1 MDKSMANEEARS
13 EAWRAGL
20 PWRQRLGL
28 PMRRSLS
35 RRLLVL
41 TVLFVMLSEVLIFVP
56 SIANFRQTWLEQN
69 IGAAQIA
76 ALALEA
82 TPDNMVSP
90 ALQQELLENAQ
101 VLAVQL
107 HRNNSHKLIL
117 SEKMPPEVDI
127 HYDLRNAM
135 GPMLIMDAFR
145 TLFAPDGRVIEVTD
159 YPRYGAGDY
168 IDIVI
173 DETPLRHAMIRY
185 GINIFW
191 LSVLIS
197 AVTAGLVY
205 LVLLI
210 VLVRPMRRIT
220 ENMVAFR
227 RNPEDA
233 RRVIEPSSREDEIG
247 VAERELGAMQKE
259 IRATLN
265 QRAHLA
271 SLGAAV
277 SKINH
282 DLRNILAN
290 AQLISDRIGAVNDPT
305 VQHLAPRLFASID
318 RAIELCTRT
327 LKFGRADEAPPQ
339 RTRFALAPLVD
350 EVQEMAGLAEDA
362 HIRWRNEIAPD
373 LTIDADR
380 DHLFRILLNLT
391 RNAVQ
396 AIADGRGGEGE
407 IAVSARRAADH
418 VHIDVTDTGPG
429 LAEKAKAHLFE
440 AFSGGTRSGGTGL
453 GLAIA
458 QELARGHGGHID
470 LVSTGAAGTHFRI
483 CIPLAATRLDCK
495 QADAAA

>member
-1 MDKSMANEEARS
+1 MDRNMANEEARTP
-13 EAWRAGL
+13 AWQPPL
-20 PWRQRLGL
+20 PWRVRLGL
-28 PMRRSLS
+28 PIRRSLS

-56 SIANFRQTWLEQN
+56 SIANFRRTWLEQN

-90 ALQQELLENAQ
+90 SLQQELLENAQ

-107 HRNNSHKLIL
+107 HRSNSHKLIL
-117 SEKMPPEVDI
+117 SEQMPPEVDA

-135 GPMLIMDAFR
+135 APMLIMDAFK
-145 TLFAPDGRVIEVTD
+145 TLLEPDGRVIEITD
-159 YPRYGAGDY
+159 FPRFGAGDY

-173 DETPLRHAMIRY
+173 DEMPLRRAMIRY
-185 GINIFW
+185 GLNVFW
-191 LSVLIS
+191 LSVVIS
-197 AVTAGLVY
+197 AVTASLVY
-205 LVLLI
+205 IVLLI
-210 VLVRPMRRIT
+210 VLVRPMRNIT

-233 RRVIEPSSREDEIG
+233 RRVIQPSGREDEIG
-247 VAERELGAMQKE
+247 VAERELGLMQKE

-271 SLGAAV
+271 SLGSAV

-318 RAIELCTRT
+318 RAIELCTKT
-327 LKFGRADEAPPQ
+327 LKFGRADEEPPH
-339 RTRFALAPLVD
+339 RVHFPLAPLVD
-350 EVQEMAGLAEDA
+350 EVREMAGLAQDA
-362 HIRWRNEIAPD
+362 HVRWVNEVAPG
-373 LTIDADR
+373 LIVDADR
-380 DHLFRILLNLT
+380 DHLFRILINLC

-396 AIADGRGGEGE
+396 AIHDGRSGDGE
-407 IAVSARRAADH
+407 IRISALAAADH
-418 VHIDVTDTGPG
+418 VHIDVVDTGPG
-429 LAEKAKAHLFE
+429 LPEKAKEHLFE
-440 AFSGGTRSGGTGL
+440 AFSGSARSGGTGL

-458 QELARGHGGHID
+458 QELAQGHGGHID
-470 LVSTGAAGTHFRI
+470 LVSTGGEGTHFRI
-483 CIPLAATRLDCK
+483 CIPSETTKLDCR
-495 QADAAA
+495 QAEAAA